1 MQDEY
6 FGGSQESEKWVS
18 SQDSQGFPSLV
29 LNAQDIAALDLLEAE
44 WAASRAPRVE
54 VELDVGDTDNI
65 ERPTEDR
72 RITATNLAIY
82 HHLHCDLYLHLSYRS
97 RQPSQKAQNVVSETA
112 LAQFQKGDLWE
123 KMLFESLDAR
133 GMLIR
138 VDDETPLSGIR
149 IAQLLV
155 EVPQTETYI
164 SGLTFLPPTFESEF
178 TSRGALPVVFSVAK
192 PDLVKVTR
200 TSVEGA
206 EIVVWEVIDAK
217 SSKHVK
223 TSHHV
228 QIGWYARCL
237 TALLPAQHAG
247 VHIVAGSVASV
258 WMPPLESR
266 PQSVPLSLLLG
277 ALDDLVFRRLPAIV
291 HAERRDVSWHFNPL
305 CASCPWMKTCR
316 ANTIRQGKLG
326 NIPNISPDEATLI
339 LGLLPAERR
348 GTDIEDLDKLFK
360 QPDAVSVLERERPTT
375 IKKVKK
381 RLALDSGRASSSVLD
396 AARSKIPQVTKRRT
410 FSFPRTED
418 IAVFISVVLDAGS
431 GIQAHHVNVFSDS
444 NRYTY
449 QPSAHT
455 QSDLLA
461 ELSGV
466 IDWISG
472 LTEQPRVQFYTFG
485 RVEQR
490 AIQQH
495 LIDMAL
501 SASSGSDEQLLK
513 DVRACIS
520 ALCDGASVV
529 STMFQPTLLSDALS
543 DWLGKPSTFKKKADL
558 QECLR
563 RFQLATTG
571 TVKQLRER
579 LEVHLASL
587 KAEPASQ
594 NRTLGGLPRIVVI
607 QEELERLVAVPAPG
621 FYGLPEAAALLFG
634 DEDLPSDEE
643 LLGLVAADDEAA
655 LIASLSRRNAGCYSL
670 IKSIRDLVAA
680 STQYEGTILMNDAR
694 PLSKDAFMDLC
705 DHPALRKLVFVQQFE
720 VLTRLQ
726 ELWLNRRDNCPDA
739 VMLRYS
745 YSRQEDGSLV
755 HVFDLE
761 DGSVD
766 TVAEREFGFYEWLL
780 VEDSGPSD
788 ARIPPENYFDDL
800 AFCSILFQ
808 MGGKAADQWKNQHP
822 SAKHLLVA
830 NIASIQAQDTG
841 RQVALQVYPSWGA
854 KFREGSFYRLT
865 PRLVDFNF
873 TKILRALIALDWAS
887 QGATLPPFA
896 SLIQDPVSFALLESG
911 TFGDAQDLIAEA
923 RIHSTLRQLRD
934 LDVDGASALVFKDS
948 QRRAVQRMID
958 SRLCVVHGPPGTG
971 KTYTASLSLLRMV
984 ECGYA
989 AHGPRARTFFVTAV
1003 THAAIEAFRKKVDH
1017 LVRSYM
1023 KLADADYELRWLK
1036 SMRFEHVKQGG
1047 NHVRLPVTHGSVHVY
1062 CGTAYQLDN
1071 FARRFDMGIDAVF
1084 IDEAGQMSLGVAAL
1098 ALRWLKPDE
1107 CKIVLAGDHLQL
1119 GTILAAQYPDTTPP
1133 LFGSILDLVTDDD
1146 RAVSARGLSSTASSS
1161 SASSQRGPIVQITEN
1176 FRLNPDL
1183 SDFVST
1189 IYKRKM
1195 TAMKSETKHT
1205 GEALRNLRGLD
1216 DEDDIAL
1223 LLADLGDAMS
1233 AKSRIHSRIARPE
1246 RPFRS
1251 ADEVADAHHRST
1263 SLALLRLAVRDA
1275 ADRSSYES
1283 HIRLEADVT
1292 ARLIHHLGR
1301 VFPNASVF
1309 VACPHRV
1316 QRTAVKQALTQRAGS
1331 PDVEGLTN
1339 ALGRMHLQASPAAN
1353 GRSPRDI
1360 TIDTVERLQGQEADL
1375 VICCF
1380 AHTHRPTLQQD
1391 LGFLFQR
1398 RRLNVAISRAKTL
1411 AIVLSSDDVLKPPL
1425 NILADKD
1432 AAEGFAFL
1440 RVFEQRAWSGRIVV

>member
-6 FGGSQESEKWVS
+6 FGSSQESEKWVS

-44 WAASRAPRVE
+44 FAASRTPHVE
-54 VELDVGDTDNI
+54 VEVESDVPDMDNVD
-65 ERPTEDR
+65 RPTEDR

-82 HHLHCDLYLHLSYRS
+82 HHLHCDLYLHLSYSS
-97 RQPSQKAQNVVSETA
+97 RQPSQKAQKVVSEIA
-112 LAQFQKGDLWE
+112 LAQFQKGDIWE
-123 KMLFESLDAR
+123 RTLFDSLDAQ
-133 GMLIR
+133 GILIR
-138 VDDETPLSGIR
+138 VEVDTPLSGLQL
-149 IAQLLV
+149 AQLLV

-164 SGLTFLPPTFESEF
+164 SGLTYLPPTFESEF
-178 TSRGALPVVFSVAK
+178 ASRGVRPVIFSVAK

-200 TSVEGA
+200 ASIEGVET
-206 EIVVWEVIDAK
+206 IIWEVIDAK

-228 QIGWYARCL
+228 QIGWYAKCL
-237 TALLPAQHAG
+237 SALLPEQYAG
-247 VHIVAGSVASV
+247 VHIVAASVASV
-258 WMPPLESR
+258 WMPPLDSR

-291 HAERRDVSWHFNPL
+291 HADRRDVSWHFNPL
-305 CASCPWMKTCR
+305 CSSCPWMKMCR
-316 ANTIRQGKLG
+316 ANTVRQGRLG
-326 NIPNISPDEATLI
+326 NIPNISPDEASLI
-339 LGLLPAERR
+339 LGLLPADRS
-348 GTDIEDLDKLFK
+348 GTDIEELDKLFR
-360 QPDAVSVLERERPTT
+360 QPGVVSALERERPTT

-381 RLALDSGRASSSVLD
+381 RLALDSGRTSSSVLE
-396 AARSKIPQVTKRRT
+396 AARTKVPQVTKRRT

-418 IAVFISVVLDAGS
+418 IAICISVVLDAGS
-431 GIQAHHVNVFSDS
+431 GIQAHRVSVFSD
-444 NRYTY
+444 RDEYTHS
-449 QPSAHT
+449 PST
-455 QSDLLA
+455 DIQMDFLT

-466 IDWISG
+466 IGWISG
-472 LTEQPRVQFYTFG
+472 LEEQPGVQFYTFS

-495 LIDMAL
+495 LIDLAL
-501 SASSGSDEQLLK
+501 SASSSSDEQLLK
-513 DVRACIS
+513 DVRASIS

-563 RFQLATTG
+563 RFQLATIG

-579 LEVHLASL
+579 LEEHLASL
-587 KAEPASQ
+587 RAEPASQ

-621 FYGLPEAAALLFG
+621 FYGLPEAAALLYG
-634 DEDLPSDEE
+634 DKGLPSDEN
-643 LLGLVAADDEAA
+643 LLGLVAADEFA
-655 LIASLSRRNAGCYSL
+655 LLGASLSQRNAGCYSL
-670 IKSIRDLVAA
+670 IKAIRRLVAG

-694 PLSKDAFMDLC
+694 PLANDAFMELC
-705 DHPALRKLVFVQQFE
+705 DHPTLRKLVFVQQFE

-726 ELWLNRRDNCPDA
+726 ELWLHRRDNCPDA

-745 YSRQEDGSLV
+745 CSRQADGNQAY
-755 HVFDLE
+755 VFDLE

-788 ARIPPENYFDDL
+788 TRIPAENYFDDL

-808 MGGKAADQWKNQHP
+808 LGGKAADQWKNQHP

-830 NIASIQAQDTG
+830 NIASIQAHDNG
-841 RQVALQVYPSWGA
+841 RQVALQVYPSWAA
-854 KFREGSFYRLT
+854 KFKEGAHYRLT

-887 QGATLPPFA
+887 QGGTLPPFSA
-896 SLIQDPVSFALLESG
+896 LIQDPVSFAHSESG
-911 TFGDAQDLIAEA
+911 TFGDAQDMQAEA

-948 QRRAVQRMID
+948 QRRAVQRMIN
-958 SRLCVVHGPPGTG
+958 SRLCIVHGPPGTG
-971 KTYTASLSLLRMV
+971 KTYTVSLSLLRMV
-984 ECGYA
+984 ECRYA

-1003 THAAIEAFRKKVDH
+1003 THAAIEAFRKKVDY
-1017 LVRSYM
+1017 LVQSYM
-1023 KLADADYELRWLK
+1023 KLADAEYELRWLK

-1047 NHVRLPVTHGSVHVY
+1047 SHVRLPVTHGSVHVY

-1071 FARRFDMGIDAVF
+1071 FARRFDMGVDAVF
-1084 IDEAGQMSLGVAAL
+1084 IDEAGQMSLGIAAL

-1133 LFGSILDLVTDDD
+1133 LFGSILDLITDDD
-1146 RAVSARGLSSTASSS
+1146 RVGSARGPPSSFASNF
-1161 SASSQRGPIVQITEN
+1161 SSQRGPIVQITEN

-1189 IYKRKM
+1189 IYRRKM

-1205 GEALRNLRGLD
+1205 GEALRALRGLHD
-1216 DEDDIAL
+1216 GDDIAL
-1223 LLADLGDAMS
+1223 LLADLGDAMT
-1233 AKSRIHSRIARPE
+1233 AKSRTHSRIARPE

-1251 ADEVADAHHRST
+1251 ADEVADAQHRST
-1263 SLALLRLAVRDA
+1263 SLALLRLAARDGP
-1275 ADRSSYES
+1275 DRSSYES

-1292 ARLIHHLGR
+1292 ARLIGYLR
-1301 VFPNASVF
+1301 RAFPNSSVF

-1316 QRTAVKQALTQRAGS
+1316 QRTAVRQALAQRSNS
-1331 PDVEGLTN
+1331 PDLDNLTN
-1339 ALGRMHLQASPAAN
+1339 ALSRMNLQTATN
-1353 GRSPRDI
+1353 GRGQRDI

-1380 AHTHRPTLQQD
+1380 AHTHRATLQQD

-1398 RRLNVAISRAKTL
+1398 RRLNVAISRAKML
-1411 AIVLSSDDVLKPPL
+1411 AIVLSSDDVLTPPL

-1440 RVFEQRAWSGRIVV
+1440 RAYEQRAWSGRIVV